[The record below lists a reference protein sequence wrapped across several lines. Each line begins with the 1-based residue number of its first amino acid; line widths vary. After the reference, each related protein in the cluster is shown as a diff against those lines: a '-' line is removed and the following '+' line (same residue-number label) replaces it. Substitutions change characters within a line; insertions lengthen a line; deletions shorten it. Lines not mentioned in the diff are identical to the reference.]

1 MRYLTLL
8 LLLVWSVPAFAQPAP
23 PAPPPPS
30 SEPTDPGAQ
39 AVQLG
44 RSAIARYDK
53 GQWQRA
59 YDDFA
64 QANAV
69 FPSPVFVVY
78 MARCKRELGDLL
90 TARKLFR
97 SVSQRLLP
105 EGAPAPWRKAKEDAS
120 NELERLMIPTL
131 TVIAARDVRVRVNGS
146 EQPIGVAT
154 EHNPGEVRVE
164 ALRADEVVISRVV
177 TLTAPMTI
185 ELEDPT
191 ATAGPPA
198 IPGPATAGPLATAGP
213 PAIPGPATAGPPAIA
228 GAPQHPP
235 ADSPEALGPVWPGA
249 ACLTLGVAGLVSGIA
264 TGVVATS
271 KADEVKAR
279 CLGNDCLLSDE
290 ALKDDAVALAH
301 VSTVSFVV
309 GAAASAVGVTLLITR
324 PGGIEV
330 AASPTGVR
338 LVGRFH

>member
-1 MRYLTLL
+1 M
-8 LLLVWSVPAFAQPAP
+8 
-23 PAPPPPS
+23 
-30 SEPTDPGAQ
+30 
-39 AVQLG
+39 QLG

-198 IPGPATAGPLATAGP
+198 IPGPATAGP
-213 PAIPGPATAGPPAIA
+213 PAIA